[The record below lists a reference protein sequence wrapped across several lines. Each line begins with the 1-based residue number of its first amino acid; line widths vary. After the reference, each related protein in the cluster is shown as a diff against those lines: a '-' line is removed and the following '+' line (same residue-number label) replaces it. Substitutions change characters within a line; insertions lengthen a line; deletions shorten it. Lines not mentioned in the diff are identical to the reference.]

1 MDQNS
6 SLVIALGADH
16 GGYALKEEIKNYLL
30 SRGFKIR
37 DFGTFSDESVDYPD
51 YAFQVAQAVSSGQF
65 SLGILVCTT
74 GIGVSIVAN
83 KVKGVRAAL
92 CHDPLSAQLARQH
105 NHANVLCLGG
115 KIIGS
120 KLALKIV
127 ETWLETGVS
136 SEERHVRRVK
146 KIAEIEG
153 GLC

>member
-16 GGYALKEEIKNYLL
+16 GGYALKEDIKNYLL
-30 SRGFKIR
+30 SRGFKIK
-37 DFGTFSDESVDYPD
+37 DFGTFSEESVDYPD
-51 YAFQVAQAVSSGQF
+51 YAFQVAQAVSAGQF

-127 ETWLETGVS
+127 ETWLGTGVS